1 MVKATTILWGIF
13 QKVIVQRNS
22 MEKSTQIRLQIKK
35 LLFWE
40 SKEKNLIK
48 TGFEIKIQNCL
59 VFALF

>member
-1 MVKATTILWGIF
+1 
-13 QKVIVQRNS
+13 

-35 LLFWE
+35 LLFWVLVPFHKE